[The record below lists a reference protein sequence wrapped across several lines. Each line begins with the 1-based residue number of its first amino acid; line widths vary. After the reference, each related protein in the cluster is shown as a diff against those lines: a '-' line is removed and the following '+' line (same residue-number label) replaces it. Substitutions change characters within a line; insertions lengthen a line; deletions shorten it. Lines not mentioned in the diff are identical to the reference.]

1 MKTAI
6 SLPDPL
12 FEAAD
17 QLAKRLHVSRSELY
31 ATAIGEYLRLHR
43 DQGIT
48 ETLDRIYKDYSPSV
62 RAIAD
67 LMTSSGMP
75 AFFHFTRSS
84 AESAR
89 LRAFL
94 LT

>member
-1 MKTAI
+1 MTGVILKSMKTAI

-48 ETLDRIYKDYSPSV
+48 ETLDRIYKDE
-62 RAIAD
+62 D
-67 LMTSSGMP
+67 SSLDP
-75 AFFHFTRSS
+75 VLVALQ
-84 AESAR
+84 AAV
-89 LRAFL
+89 LPKDDW
-94 LT
+94 